1 VSRRLISKSFDTL
14 DALRKHPYFIL
25 LRCKGFETV
34 GILTKTE
41 LVYDGSW
48 GVMRK
53 LGRGLSM
60 SGEPFEEYLDR
71 KNKRTG
77 DLEDLIHMQTDLI
90 MLTARNT
97 NSPDDDDDKNFEYL
111 LDTKTSTHIKDE
123 LDQMI
128 ELKRINKALDKKT
141 QESLRLKESYMRQL
155 ETAQSEANSYREKMS
170 NFSEQLGHA
179 RARAEYYQT
188 QLKKEQIRLMEL
200 EGYLEEKLKNAVP
213 SGEIQGKDSAD
224 VVLEASKKQWQAK
237 KELDKLAGT
246 DDGVSRDE
254 FQNFEK
260 KIFSKIDGMKTPS
273 PVKPSK
279 PTVKFEE
286 ENGDSDG
293 ESSAI

>member
-1 VSRRLISKSFDTL
+1 MIKHLGKSE
-14 DALRKHPYFIL
+14 YFIL

-77 DLEDLIHMQTDLI
+77 ELEDLTQMQTDLI

-97 NSPDDDDDKNFEYL
+97 GSPDDNDDNNFEYL
-111 LDTKTSTHIKDE
+111 LDTNTSTHMKDE
-123 LDQMI
+123 LDRI
-128 ELKRINKALDKKT
+128 PELRRVNKSLDKKI
-141 QESLRLKESYMRQL
+141 QEALMMKESYMRQL

-170 NFSEQLGHA
+170 NFAEQLGQA

-188 QLKKEQIRLMEL
+188 QLKREQIEL
-200 EGYLEEKLKNAVP
+200 IKTEGLLSEKLKNATYA
-213 SGEIQGKDSAD
+213 GELQGKDSAD
-224 VVLEASKKQWQAK
+224 LVLEASKKQYQAK
-237 KELDKLAGT
+237 VELEKINKI
-246 DDGVSRDE
+246 DDGVTRDD

-260 KIFSKIDGMKTPS
+260 KMFNKIDTVQVPAKKS
-273 PVKPSK
+273 E
-279 PTVKFEE
+279 PTVKLEE
-286 ENGDSDG
+286 ETIEGT
-293 ESSAI
+293 E